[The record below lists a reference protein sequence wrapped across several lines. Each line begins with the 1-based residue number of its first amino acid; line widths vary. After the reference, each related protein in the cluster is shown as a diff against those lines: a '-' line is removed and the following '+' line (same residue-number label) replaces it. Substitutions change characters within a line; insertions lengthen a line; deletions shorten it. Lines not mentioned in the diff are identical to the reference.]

1 MAPWLRGSVAGV
13 SGWSRLLGAGWSQ
26 VPSAPVP
33 SPGSRLAAAAGQPG
47 RARTGGDEPRPA
59 AAHADL
65 LRRGAAA
72 GAPAAGGGLLPA
84 LPPVP
89 LLPAAGRP
97 LRPRPRGAGRRDPAA
112 PVRLTPPPRPETP
125 RPRQPLSLVPRP
137 PQPSSQLSDLWPGG
151 RHVMGHPRH
160 VASPNSGRLD
170 EGHDAAHTCACAHTR
185 LHPCTGSARRGRR
198 DPGHAPRVCARTHT
212 HVPSRVP
219 CSGTGDPAPH
229 CRERPGE
236 GWDTARAGGGA
247 SRRRTLAVTTDGL
260 QATRTPHSPSLSGLR
275 CPGRAVANGSL
286 SFWPPLWCWGRG
298 RPWLG
303 GSSWGAG
310 AGLRA
315 DAGPATPGAAEQA
328 RA

>member
-1 MAPWLRGSVAGV
+1 
-13 SGWSRLLGAGWSQ
+13 
-26 VPSAPVP
+26 
-33 SPGSRLAAAAGQPG
+33 
-47 RARTGGDEPRPA
+47 
-59 AAHADL
+59 
-65 LRRGAAA
+65 
-72 GAPAAGGGLLPA
+72 
-84 LPPVP
+84 
-89 LLPAAGRP
+89 
-97 LRPRPRGAGRRDPAA
+97 
-112 PVRLTPPPRPETP
+112 
-125 RPRQPLSLVPRP
+125 
-137 PQPSSQLSDLWPGG
+137 
-151 RHVMGHPRH
+151 MGHPRH

-219 CSGTGDPAPH
+219 CSGTGDPALH

-236 GWDTARAGGGA
+236 GWDTARAGGRA

-328 RA
+328 RARWRCAPWLHLPTRVLGPVFCRARAAPAGLAAARVPTVALGYTPPLQASAGQADILAHASP